1 MEKYTKKIEIM
12 KTSIDTMKEKSNR
25 LISICGK
32 FRTVIL
38 KSGEKIELVGKRQW
52 DKWSKNNDYVTD
64 F

>member
-1 MEKYTKKIEIM
+1 M
-12 KTSIDTMKEKSNR
+12 KTSIDTIKENSNR

-38 KSGEKIELVGKRQW
+38 KSGEQIELVGKRQW
-52 DKWSKNNDYVTD
+52 DKWAKNNDYVTD